1 MQHCGRALASWLLCG
16 LAATGCVSA
25 QTGQQLTR
33 VQRAS
38 APHVTRASASSER
51 EPTLE
56 LPLRRAA
63 VVKRVLEHSPTLSM
77 LARRARALVQAGHA
91 EAALPSP
98 ELEFQAWN
106 LPLARPYAAGDADMY
121 MLELRQRFP
130 AGGVQDARARAMAE
144 EAEGVLAEL
153 AEEEAALAARAEN
166 ALTDYALA
174 NAAQRVQ
181 QQQLAQLERVR
192 QAVQARIATG
202 GARLAEISR
211 LDTEVAK
218 AERARIRSEGQLAE
232 ASAQLNALLG
242 RPVGSELRTPAPLAV
257 HTVRLPTTDLLKI
270 ADEKR
275 GLARGARAKLRAAE
289 ARGDAARA
297 TARRPEVMLGVGYW
311 QEPRMRAGFG
321 LSAST
326 SLPWLWGP
334 GRALERQAEEEAA
347 AERDALR
354 AASLVARIEITE
366 LSARLQTLER
376 EWQVVQRDALPAAR
390 RTVDAVTAAYAS
402 GNGSLVEWVDSARS
416 ALDLELEV
424 LDLEA
429 QLARGVTGLER
440 AVGSALRRTPLD
452 SGVEP

>member
-1 MQHCGRALASWLLCG
+1 MLFGLTAS
-16 LAATGCVSA
+16 GCVSA

-38 APHVTRASASSER
+38 SPHVTRVSASSEHR
-51 EPTLE
+51 PPLE
-56 LPLRRAA
+56 LPLRRDA
-63 VVKRVLEHSPTLSM
+63 VIERVLEQSPTLSM
-77 LARRARALVQAGHA
+77 LARRARAMVQAGHA

-130 AGGVQDARARAMAE
+130 AGGAQDARARAMAE
-144 EAEGVLAEL
+144 QAEAMLAEL

-174 NAAQRVQ
+174 SATQRVQ

-218 AERARIRSEGQLAE
+218 AQRALIRSEGQLAE

-242 RPVGSELRTPAPLAV
+242 RPVGSELGTPAPLTAQ
-257 HTVRLPTTDLLKI
+257 TVRIATPELLKL

-275 GLARGARAKLRAAE
+275 GLSRSSRAKLRAAE
-289 ARGDAARA
+289 ARAEAARA
-297 TARRPEVMLGVGYW
+297 AARTPELMLGVGYW

-334 GRALERQAEEEAA
+334 GRSLERQAEEETA

-354 AASLVARIEITE
+354 AASLATRIEITE
-366 LSARLQTLER
+366 LAARLRTLER

-390 RTVDAVTAAYAS
+390 RSVDAVTATYAS
-402 GNGSLVEWVDSARS
+402 GNGSLVEWVDTARS

-424 LDLEA
+424 LELEA
-429 QLARGVTGLER
+429 QLARGVAGLER
-440 AVGSALRRTPLD
+440 SVGSALRRTPLD
-452 SGVEP
+452 SGIKP